1 MDPLSI
7 ALQAAPMI
15 VQGLMG
21 RKQGQ
26 GDLNRARDM
35 RNAALGAEQAAL
47 GRREYQLGDSWNKYL
62 AASKQ
67 DRAADLQRDIASQQ
81 EASTLGALQS
91 GGAKALLGG
100 LQGAQSQSAQQRMQ
114 IEADSQ
120 ARQQAALGQYAGVQ
134 QGVMDANVGLAAQDV
149 DYQRGLQTE
158 ARDRMD
164 VARGMKR
171 AGTAAAVTGGLG
183 LGIMGLGQAFA
194 PPTESQNKYGG
205 KYPTYSNGGKP
216 TPTGSAT
223 PRHKRRSTNTA
234 PGGIGST
241 LSALAQYGPGRT
253 YIPVG
258 NDGSGNVNP
267 KRQGTQNRFKDIRQA
282 HRLRTLSNPFA
293 RGTVVNERGETVS
306 GREKRALIKENRVE
320 RQKARD
326 EALKEMSPQAYE
338 RRLRRSDSA
347 IEAGAEIL
355 RKQQTGRN
363 EEQFSYRRDTG
374 ELNAPER
381 KYTLEEMLAFK
392 GQTSSQDPN
401 QNTGGTSVV
410 ADGLMQMAT
419 THPNSNKLRTNKHG
433 GKYAKGGVQK
443 TPGLFSHAKNPI
455 DIMKDGA
462 KIGEMTGGEYIFNP
476 RQASTLQSLASKGGS
491 PLHRYVRN
499 LLQEF
504 DRR

>member
-35 RNAALGAEQAAL
+35 RNAAFAAEQAAL
-47 GRREYQLGDSWNKYL
+47 GRRQYQVGDSWNKYL

-120 ARQQAALGQYAGVQ
+120 ARQQAALQQYAGVQ

-149 DYQRGLQTE
+149 AYQRGLQTE

-171 AGTAAAVTGGLG
+171 AGTASAITGGLG

-194 PPTESQNKYGG
+194 APIESQKYGG
-205 KYPTYSNGGKP
+205 KYPTYSNGG
-216 TPTGSAT
+216 
-223 PRHKRRSTNTA
+223 
-234 PGGIGST
+234 
-241 LSALAQYGPGRT
+241 
-253 YIPVG
+253 
-258 NDGSGNVNP
+258 NVNP
-267 KRQGTQNRFKDIRQA
+267 KRQGAQNRFKDIRQA

-293 RGTVVNERGETVS
+293 RGTVVNEKGETVS

-320 RQKARD
+320 RQKARH
-326 EALKEMSPQAYE
+326 EALKDLSPQAYE

-347 IEAGAEIL
+347 LEAGAEIL

-374 ELNAPER
+374 ELEAPER
-381 KYTLEEMLAFK
+381 RYTLEEYMRMA
-392 GQTSSQDPN
+392 QDPN
-401 QNTGGTSVV
+401 QNAAV
-410 ADGLMQMAT
+410 
-419 THPNSNKLRTNKHG
+419 PNQKYG
-433 GKYAKGGVQK
+433 GKYASGGVQK

>member
-35 RNAALGAEQAAL
+35 RNAALGAEQEAL
-47 GRREYQLGDSWNKYL
+47 GRREYQVGDSWNKYL

-67 DRAADLQRDIASQQ
+67 DRAADLKRDIASQQ

-149 DYQRGLQTE
+149 AYQRGLQTE

-171 AGTAAAVTGGLG
+171 AGTASAITGGLG

-194 PPTESQNKYGG
+194 APTESQKYGG
-205 KYPTYSNGGKP
+205 KYPTYSNGGK
-216 TPTGSAT
+216 
-223 PRHKRRSTNTA
+223 
-234 PGGIGST
+234 
-241 LSALAQYGPGRT
+241 
-253 YIPVG
+253 
-258 NDGSGNVNP
+258 
-267 KRQGTQNRFKDIRQA
+267 NRFKEIRDTYKGAVIPNSGGQ
-282 HRLRTLSNPFA
+282 HRVPLDTESRWEIK
-293 RGTVVNERGETVS
+293 GDYS
-306 GREKRALIKENRVE
+306 GREKRARLRENRIE
-320 RQKARD
+320 QQKAIHQ
-326 EALKEMSPQAYE
+326 ALKEMSPQAYE

-374 ELNAPER
+374 ELTSPEK

-392 GQTSSQDPN
+392 GQTSSQNPN
-401 QNTGGTSVV
+401 QSTGGTSVV
-410 ADGLMQMAT
+410 ADQLMQMAT
-419 THPNSNKLRTNKHG
+419 THPNSNNLRRQKYG

-443 TPGLFSHAKNPI
+443 TPGEFSHAKNPI

-476 RQASTLQSLASKGGS
+476 RQASTLQSLSSKGGS